1 MKSEFCVTGM
11 ACAAC
16 QRHVE
21 GAVSSLPFVHRVSVS
36 LITGSVSVLHDGD
49 PEAIAEAI
57 RRAGY
62 GAEVA
67 PRGGVTLPE
76 RAAVTGREVLSLT
89 FSLLL
94 TLILFLLSMGP
105 MLGLP
110 RPAPLDPTVGG
121 GARLLLTELC
131 LTLPLLYVG
140 RRYFL
145 RGAAAVLH
153 RAPTMDTLVAL
164 GAGVAFLHGAVL
176 TVLSLCL
183 SDRAAGYAESAEFE
197 ATAMILFF
205 VTVGK
210 TLEGRAKDKT
220 ADALRALAA
229 LAPTTATVLRD
240 GEEITVDTAALVSGD
255 LVVLRTGEAAPADG
269 RVTEGFATMNE
280 AMLTGEAL
288 PVDKAVGDSIRAGCL
303 TVDGRLIFAVEA
315 AGEDTALAEMIRT
328 VSEAQG
334 SAAPISRLADR
345 VSAVF
350 VPAVTAAALLTFVL
364 YFAITKN
371 ATEAL
376 RHAISVLVISCPCAL
391 GLATPTAI
399 MVATGR
405 AAAEGILIKSG
416 AALETLGR
424 IDTVAFD
431 KTGTL
436 TTGAMQVAEVVPCDG
451 ISRAEVLAT
460 AAAVE
465 GASLHPLA
473 EAIRHAAE
481 GEGMMLPTATDFL
494 TVEGRG
500 LAADVG
506 PDRCFAGSAAFL
518 SEDVGLSPAP
528 LFEASERL
536 LGLGYSIVYVA
547 REENLLGVIG
557 ISDSAK
563 PMAGEAVEAL
573 HRLSVRTVM
582 LTGDNPRAAA
592 RIAEAVGIGEV
603 RASLTPEGKGEAVAA
618 LSAEGRC
625 VAMVGDGINDA
636 LPLVRAEL
644 GMAIGAGA
652 DAAIASADVVLRR
665 SDPRDVVAA
674 LILGRRTMRIV
685 RQNLFWALV
694 YNAVCIPIA
703 AGVLVPIGISLTPG
717 LSAAAMCLSSLFVVS
732 NSLRLYRK
740 S

>member
-1 MKSEFCVTGM
+1 MRTELTVKGM

-16 QRHVE
+16 SRHVE
-21 GAVSSLPFVHRVSVS
+21 GAVAALPFVHRVSVS

-62 GAEVA
+62 EAALAPCGAVA
-67 PRGGVTLPE
+67 LPE
-76 RAAVTGREVLSLT
+76 RATVTRRTVASLAV
-89 FSLLL
+89 SLLL
-94 TLILFLLSMGP
+94 TLCLFLLSMGP

-110 RPAPLDPTVGG
+110 RPRLLDPALGG
-121 GARLLLTELC
+121 GVLLLTVELL
-131 LTLPLLYVG
+131 LTLPLLFLG
-140 RRYFL
+140 RRYFV
-145 RGAAAVLH
+145 RGAAALLH

-176 TVLSLCL
+176 TVLALCL
-183 SDRAAGYAESAEFE
+183 SDRAALYAEAAEFE

-229 LAPTTATVLRD
+229 LSPTTATVLRE
-240 GEEITVDTAALVSGD
+240 GEEVTVDTASLVSGD
-255 LVVLRTGEAAPADG
+255 LVVLRTGESAPADG

-288 PVDKAVGDSIRAGCL
+288 PVDKAVGDRISAGCL
-303 TVDGRLIFAVEA
+303 TVDGRLIFRVEA

-328 VSEAQG
+328 VSEAQAT
-334 SAAPISRLADR
+334 AAPIARLADR

-350 VPAVTAAALLTFVL
+350 VPAVTAAALLTLVIYAL
-364 YFAITKN
+364 ITRDV
-371 ATEAL
+371 TEAL

-405 AAAEGILIKSG
+405 AAAEGILVKSG
-416 AALETLGR
+416 AALEALGR

-436 TTGAMQVAEVVPCDG
+436 STGAMQVAEVIPCEG
-451 ISRAEVLAT
+451 VTRAEVLAV

-465 GASLHPLA
+465 AASVHPLA
-473 EAIRHAAE
+473 EAIRRAAE
-481 GEGMMLPTATDFL
+481 GETEVPEASDFL

-506 PDRCFAGSAAFL
+506 RDRCFAGSAAFL
-518 SEDVGLSPAP
+518 GEDVGLDIAP
-528 LFEASERL
+528 LNEASERFL
-536 LGLGYSIVYVA
+536 ELGYSIVYIA
-547 REENLLGVIG
+547 REETLLGAIG
-557 ISDSAK
+557 ISDTERPEA
-563 PMAGEAVEAL
+563 AEAVAAL
-573 HRLSVRTVM
+573 QHLSVRTVM
-582 LTGDNPRAAA
+582 LTGDNPRAAR
-592 RIAEAVGIGEV
+592 RIAMAVGIGEV

-618 LSAEGRC
+618 LAAEGHR

-665 SDPRDVVAA
+665 SDPRDVVSA
-674 LILGRRTMRIV
+674 LTLGRRTMCIV
-685 RQNLFWALV
+685 RQNLFWALI
-694 YNAVCIPIA
+694 YNAVCIPVA
-703 AGVLVPIGISLTPG
+703 AGALVPLGVSLSPG